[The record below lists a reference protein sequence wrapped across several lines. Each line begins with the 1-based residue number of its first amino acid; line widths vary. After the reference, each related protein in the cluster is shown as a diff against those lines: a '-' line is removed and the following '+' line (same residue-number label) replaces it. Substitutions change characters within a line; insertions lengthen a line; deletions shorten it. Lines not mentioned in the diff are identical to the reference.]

1 MKLLTYLNRFWLN
14 NKADNLTNWDYVI
27 VYVNYLEWMEDRLD
41 LADFCVFDICF
52 LEMKYY

>member
-14 NKADNLTNWDYVI
+14 NRADNLTNWDYVI

-41 LADFCVFDICF
+41 LADFCGFDKCF
-52 LEMKYY
+52 LEMKYS